1 MRVLVVA
8 LGLCLTGCYSDP
20 DSIPGVVVEAFGD
33 TAKID
38 AAMHRR
44 LLVIEQRLDI
54 TPPAEDVKDIE
65 ELSKALEANKVRNEN
80 AH

>member
-8 LGLCLTGCYSDP
+8 LGLCLASCNNEP

-33 TAKID
+33 AAKMD
-38 AAMHRR
+38 AAIHRR

-54 TPPAEDVKDIE
+54 TPPAEDVRDIE
-65 ELSKALEANKVRNEN
+65 ELSKALEANKVRNES